1 LAVEHNELLAEDGIF
16 DKEVSLAAG
25 HISDGAPDK
34 GGGGGFGPLFEPA
47 AQMLP
52 EPEDSCEHVVM
63 ASPLSA
69 DCRL

>member
-1 LAVEHNELLAEDGIF
+1 MSKVA
-16 DKEVSLAAG
+16 ST
-25 HISDGAPDK
+25 APDK
-34 GGGGGFGPLFEPA
+34 GGRGGFGPLFEPA